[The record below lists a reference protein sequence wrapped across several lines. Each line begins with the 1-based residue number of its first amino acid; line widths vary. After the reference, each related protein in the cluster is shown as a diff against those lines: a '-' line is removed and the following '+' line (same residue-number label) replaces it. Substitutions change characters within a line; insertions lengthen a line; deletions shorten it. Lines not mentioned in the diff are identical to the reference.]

1 MRAKSKILA
10 DDTTCVLLPG
20 REVLDIIFEIEILQ
34 GIVLLLNLIW
44 FLANQITLEMLI
56 KAAIMTILP

>member
-34 GIVLLLNLIW
+34 GIALLLNLIW